1 MLARARNRYRA
12 VDNISAVTD
21 RSPIELILLV
31 YDRIADK
38 LNAAEAAIASQRDDL
53 LAEAITEATDLISL
67 GLLAALDYELG
78 GAIAD
83 NLGAIYNYA
92 IRRLLQ
98 ARLRRD
104 AVMVREIANLLA
116 GLRDAW
122 VNVQQ
127 TQV

>member
-53 LAEAITEATDLISL
+53 LGESITEATDLISL
-67 GLLAALDYELG
+67 GLLAALDYQLG
-78 GAIAD
+78 GAIAE
-83 NLGAIYNYA
+83 NLGAIYDYA
-92 IRRLLQ
+92 MRRLLQ

-104 AVMVREIANLLA
+104 VVMVREIADLLA
-116 GLRDAW
+116 GLREAW

>member
-53 LAEAITEATDLISL
+53 LAESITEATDLISL
-67 GLLAALDYELG
+67 GLLAALDYQLG
-78 GAIAD
+78 GAIAE
-83 NLGAIYNYA
+83 NLGAIYDYA
-92 IRRLLQ
+92 MRRLLQ

-104 AVMVREIANLLA
+104 VVMVREIADLLA
-116 GLRDAW
+116 GLREAW

>member
-38 LNAAEAAIASQRDDL
+38 LNVAEAAIASQRDDL
-53 LAEAITEATDLISL
+53 LGESITEATDLISL
-67 GLLAALDYELG
+67 GLLAALDYQLG
-78 GAIAD
+78 GAIAE
-83 NLGAIYNYA
+83 NLGAIYDYA
-92 IRRLLQ
+92 MRRLLQ

-104 AVMVREIANLLA
+104 AVMVREIADLLA
-116 GLRDAW
+116 GLREAW

>member
-53 LAEAITEATDLISL
+53 LGESITEATDLISL
-67 GLLAALDYELG
+67 GLLAALDYQLG
-78 GAIAD
+78 GAIAE
-83 NLGAIYNYA
+83 NLGAIYDYA
-92 IRRLLQ
+92 MRRLLQ

-104 AVMVREIANLLA
+104 VVMVREIADLLA
-116 GLRDAW
+116 GLREAW
-122 VNVQQ
+122 ANVQQ

>member
-12 VDNISAVTD
+12 VDNVGAVTD

-38 LNAAEAAIASQRDDL
+38 LSAAEVAIASQRDDL

-67 GLLAALDYELG
+67 GLVAALDYERG

-83 NLGAIYNYA
+83 NLGAIYDYGL
-92 IRRLLQ
+92 RRLLQ
-98 ARLRRD
+98 ARLRKD
-104 AVMVREIANLLA
+104 ANMVREVGNLLA

-127 TQV
+127 SQA

>member
-92 IRRLLQ
+92 MRRLLQ